1 MKHEEP
7 KTGRPGET
15 SQWPRWEGPAENRP
29 SGYMQGETNIFA
41 EEADQQKHR
50 GTAPANYD
58 DRPDGQVET
67 AVNEALTQDAMLDP
81 SGIVVSVE
89 RGQVTLAGTVAS
101 DADRQRA
108 EECARTVHGVN
119 GFNNNL
125 TVSAA
130 R

>member
-15 SQWPRWEGPAENRP
+15 SQWPRWEGPAETRP

-41 EEADQQKHR
+41 EEPDQQKHR

-58 DRPDGQVET
+58 DRPDEEVRT

-81 SGIVVSVE
+81 SGVTVSVKGG
-89 RGQVTLAGTVAS
+89 RVTLAGTVSS

-108 EECARTVHGVN
+108 EECALSVHGVSGCDN
-119 GFNNNL
+119 TL
-125 TVSAA
+125 TVSSA